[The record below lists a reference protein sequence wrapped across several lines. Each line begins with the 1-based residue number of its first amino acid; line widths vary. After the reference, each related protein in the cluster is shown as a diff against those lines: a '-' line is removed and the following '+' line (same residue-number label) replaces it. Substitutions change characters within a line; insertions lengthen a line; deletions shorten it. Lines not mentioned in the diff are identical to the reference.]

1 MEDLEDKI
9 TEEQQRKKQAEEKL
23 QAQNKLLIGIREG
36 LDHITEKLFLGEAT
50 GVPQTRNS
58 VELLAVC
65 TDKMSKLMTRLSG
78 INIFM
83 KKLEMEE
90 DQFTPVGLELPK
102 VRSGKSIVA
111 RPLLNTYVIL
121 YLHRLFL
128 ICVNL
133 FCYKVEVTAEDEGEV
148 KGKAKEDV
156 ESGPEEEEVPTRGFL
171 KRQANMIVDAKSRS
185 KRGNR
190 RK

>member
-1 MEDLEDKI
+1 MEILINLSGHDYFREKMEDLEDKI

-102 VRSGKSIVA
+102 VRSGESIVA
-111 RPLLNTYVIL
+111 RP
-121 YLHRLFL
+121 
-128 ICVNL
+128 
-133 FCYKVEVTAEDEGEV
+133 
-148 KGKAKEDV
+148 
-156 ESGPEEEEVPTRGFL
+156 
-171 KRQANMIVDAKSRS
+171 
-185 KRGNR
+185 
-190 RK
+190 

>member
-1 MEDLEDKI
+1 MGVVKEKLEAEWELVKFMGQEENTELRYFNIKILVVTPLYILYFKEILITLSGLDYFREKMEDLEDKI

-102 VRSGKSIVA
+102 VRSGESIVT
-111 RPLLNTYVIL
+111 RP
-121 YLHRLFL
+121 
-128 ICVNL
+128 
-133 FCYKVEVTAEDEGEV
+133 
-148 KGKAKEDV
+148 
-156 ESGPEEEEVPTRGFL
+156 
-171 KRQANMIVDAKSRS
+171 
-185 KRGNR
+185 
-190 RK
+190 

>member
-1 MEDLEDKI
+1 MEAEWELVKFMGQEENTELRYFNIKILVVTPGVLYILYFKEILINLSGHDYFREKMEDLEDKI

-90 DQFTPVGLELPK
+90 DQFTPVGLELGK
-102 VRSGKSIVA
+102 VRSGESIVT
-111 RPLLNTYVIL
+111 RPY
-121 YLHRLFL
+121 Y
-128 ICVNL
+128 
-133 FCYKVEVTAEDEGEV
+133 
-148 KGKAKEDV
+148 
-156 ESGPEEEEVPTRGFL
+156 
-171 KRQANMIVDAKSRS
+171 
-185 KRGNR
+185 
-190 RK
+190 

>member
-102 VRSGKSIVA
+102 VRSGDSIVT
-111 RPLLNTYVIL
+111 RP
-121 YLHRLFL
+121 
-128 ICVNL
+128 
-133 FCYKVEVTAEDEGEV
+133 
-148 KGKAKEDV
+148 
-156 ESGPEEEEVPTRGFL
+156 
-171 KRQANMIVDAKSRS
+171 
-185 KRGNR
+185 
-190 RK
+190 

>member
-1 MEDLEDKI
+1 MGVVKEKLEAEWELVKFMGQEENTELRYVNIKILPSKSKYFHRIFNEIVISLFDHNCFREKMEDLEDKI

-90 DQFTPVGLELPK
+90 DQFTPIGLELPK
-102 VRSGKSIVA
+102 VRSDESIV
-111 RPLLNTYVIL
+111 
-121 YLHRLFL
+121 
-128 ICVNL
+128 
-133 FCYKVEVTAEDEGEV
+133 
-148 KGKAKEDV
+148 
-156 ESGPEEEEVPTRGFL
+156 TRT
-171 KRQANMIVDAKSRS
+171 
-185 KRGNR
+185 
-190 RK
+190 